1 MVARAHGDAPY
12 AEAALAGK
20 TLAACSSLPGKVAE
34 NLGAGFGQWDFFPS
48 AAEIVDFALR
58 YASPSSPEDVW
69 ALARAWASDD
79 ASRRPTPLALVGRE
93 ILQKELARF
102 ELPALRAAVG
112 AWRASLDATV
122 AAMAE
127 WQSLAE
133 LTLFVRRLLE
143 EQERIDHDLKTLDTG
158 GGRTAPAPGGR

>member
-1 MVARAHGDAPY
+1 MFPWAAFRELVAARRDRTLFDTGVLDKIVTVVERVVEAAADRGPAAHDVATRVARDGG
-12 AEAALAGK
+12 AA
-20 TLAACSSLPGKVAE
+20 
-34 NLGAGFGQWDFFPS
+34 
-48 AAEIVDFALR
+48 
-58 YASPSSPEDVW
+58 
-69 ALARAWASDD
+69 
-79 ASRRPTPLALVGRE
+79 
-93 ILQKELARF
+93 
-102 ELPALRAAVG
+102 ELPALRVAVG